1 MVNNARRMRAVK
13 NKTKP
18 NRITFSNRESRL
30 CRIYEHKTQ
39 AFGKSSKTRP
49 DAKNKGS
56 R

>member
-1 MVNNARRMRAVK
+1 MVNNARRMRALEHQT
-13 NKTKP
+13 NP

-39 AFGKSSKTRP
+39 AFGKSSKTRRNVR
-49 DAKNKGS
+49 NKGL